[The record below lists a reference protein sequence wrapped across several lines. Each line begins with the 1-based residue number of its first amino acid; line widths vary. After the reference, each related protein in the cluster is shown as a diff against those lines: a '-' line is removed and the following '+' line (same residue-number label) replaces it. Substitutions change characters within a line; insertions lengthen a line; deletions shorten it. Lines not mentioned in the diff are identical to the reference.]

1 MANGVDI
8 VGFFTG
14 EFGLGEAARLLARS
28 LRSVDYP
35 VSTSLISVP
44 THRNLYNFK
53 TDNVWKYDAAVV
65 STNPHEISLVYDQFG
80 VDTLRTRYVIGQWF
94 WELEEFPEPYH
105 MGYQLV
111 NELWAP
117 TKFMQTSIAKYAP
130 KSVQVV
136 HMPLPLLPLT
146 INEEIE
152 RKDFNIDND
161 RFMFLFTFDFCS
173 SIARKNPH
181 GVLAAF
187 KQAFKENEGPVL
199 VVKSVNNYHFPN
211 ALGNLRA
218 HAEGR
223 TDIIFLNEHFDHSV
237 VGSLRNLCDCY
248 VSLHRSEGLGLTI
261 SESMCLGKPV
271 IATGYSGNMDFMT
284 EANSIL
290 IPWKYTTVGPNSEPY
305 QAGAKWAEPD
315 LGEAANAMRY
325 VYENES
331 VAKKLGE
338 QAKKDMAEKF
348 SLEVCGTRMAARLS
362 KVQIES
368 Q

>member
-1 MANGVDI
+1 MANGVDV

-14 EFGLGEAARLLARS
+14 EFGLGEAGRLLVRS
-28 LRSVDYP
+28 LRSVYYP
-35 VSTSLISVP
+35 VSTLLTTVSN
-44 THRNLYNFK
+44 HRNSHYFP
-53 TDNVWKYDAAVV
+53 TDNVWKHDAAIV
-65 STNPHEISLVYDQFG
+65 SVNSGELPGIYSQFG
-80 VDTLRTRYVIGQWF
+80 VNPFLKRYVIGQWF
-94 WELEEFPEPYH
+94 WELEDFPEVCH
-105 MGYQLV
+105 VGYQHV
-111 NELWAP
+111 NEVWAA
-117 TKFMQTSIAKYAP
+117 TKFIQTSIEKYAP

-136 HMPLPLLPLT
+136 HMPLPLLPPK

-161 RFMFLFTFDFCS
+161 RFMFLVTFDFCS
-173 SIARKNPH
+173 STARKNPH

-199 VVKSVNNYHFPN
+199 VVKSVNNHHFPN
-211 ALGNLRA
+211 ALGSLIA

-223 TDIIFLNEHFDHSV
+223 TDIIFFNEHFDHSV
-237 VGSLRNLCDCY
+237 IGSLRNLCDCY

-261 SESMCLGKPV
+261 SETMCLGKPV
-271 IATGYSGNMDFMT
+271 IATGYSGNMDFMNKN
-284 EANSIL
+284 NSIL
-290 IPWKYTTVGPNSEPY
+290 IPWKYTTVGPNDGPY
-305 QAGAKWAEPD
+305 QASAKWAEPD

-338 QAKKDMAEKF
+338 QAKKDMAEKY
-348 SLEVCGTRMAARLS
+348 SLEVCGTRMAERLS
-362 KVQIES
+362 KVQLES